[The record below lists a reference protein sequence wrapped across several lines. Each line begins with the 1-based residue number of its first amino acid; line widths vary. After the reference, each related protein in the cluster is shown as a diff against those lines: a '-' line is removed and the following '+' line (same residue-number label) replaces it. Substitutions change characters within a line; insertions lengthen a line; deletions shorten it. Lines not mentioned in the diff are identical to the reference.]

1 MDDHAGGPQQPF
13 EKSRRWAETRPDSTN
28 LVRLFGQMMMLP
40 LAVFAYGMELF
51 VRTVQGVQRVA
62 DDGLD
67 ALAGSATRTP
77 VETPDSQSER
87 ESSPAISSTGVDVDG
102 DAEINPKETMKMN
115 DTDLSDDKLK
125 LVRYKILFVKRDYEV
140 AFDEREDLVYDN
152 MTGEAFAAW
161 KVAEFI
167 QRLGRE
173 PVPAKWLKKNYP
185 RDFTPEERD
194 GARNVYVN
202 TLDEDDKKYLR
213 VYFEVLD
220 RYERED
226 ANYDQDQIDVLKQ
239 IRDRL

>member
-1 MDDHAGGPQQPF
+1 MDNRVGGPQQPV
-13 EKSRRWAETRPDSTN
+13 ERSQQWVETRRGSTN
-28 LVRLFGQMMMLP
+28 LLRLFGQMMMLP
-40 LAVFAYGMELF
+40 LTVFVYGMELF
-51 VRTVQGVQRVA
+51 VKTIQEVQRAA

-67 ALAGSATRTP
+67 VMASSTTQTP
-77 VETPDSQSER
+77 GEAPGSQSER
-87 ESSPAISSTGVDVDG
+87 ESSSTISSTDVVIND
-102 DAEINPKETMKMN
+102 DAEINLKETIEMN

-140 AFDEREDLVYDN
+140 AFDEREDLVHDN

-173 PVPAKWLKKNYP
+173 VVPGKWLKKDYP
-185 RDFTPEERD
+185 RNFTAQEKD
-194 GARNVYVN
+194 GTTRTYVN
-202 TLDEDDKKYLR
+202 HLDEDDKKYLR